1 MDVPKQNN
9 FHDCGIFVIE
19 FVYRFLRDP
28 PSHINSRNSSAIMW
42 DCSQEDE
49 FEIDSLEILEIS
61 MFPNDI
67 ASRQGLDKSPE
78 DAIDSFF

>member
-1 MDVPKQNN
+1 
-9 FHDCGIFVIE
+9 
-19 FVYRFLRDP
+19 
-28 PSHINSRNSSAIMW
+28 MW